1 MKRMFTQKGRKCAH
15 VVRQIDQ
22 MKIAAL
28 EFAYMKLKR
37 NMNMPGLP
45 LIVEDTSEN
54 ARPVD
59 EEDVVPDVDALK
71 QKTQ

>member
-1 MKRMFTQKGRKCAH
+1 MKRMFTRKGREYAH
-15 VVRQIDQ
+15 IVRQIDQ

-37 NMNMPGLP
+37 NLNMPQT
-45 LIVEDTSEN
+45 LIVEDDSEN
-54 ARPVD
+54 AQPVD

-71 QKTQ
+71 QETQ